1 MHLLDVVERDPAPL
15 PWGEGDNIPWHEP
28 EFSAR
33 MLQEHLAQDHDRA
46 SRRSARIDR
55 HVEWIHS
62 HLLGGAASRIL
73 DLACG
78 PGLYSSRLARLGHR
92 CTGIDYSPAS
102 IAYARKEAEQHGL
115 ACTYHLADLR
125 AAEYGAGYDLAM
137 LIFGELN
144 VFRPADAERILAKC
158 CAALRPGG
166 VLLLEPHTLAGV
178 ERSGRGPAIWWSS
191 SNGLFSPR
199 PHLVLME
206 RVWYA
211 QGRTAVLRYYVVDA
225 ASAQVTRY
233 AQTLQGYSEQDYAA
247 LLARHG
253 FDHIEILPGLIP
265 DQPELEPDLCAIVAR
280 RSGSSSPR
288 SFPANQESQA

>member
-1 MHLLDVVERDPAPL
+1 MHLLDVVERDSAPL

-46 SRRSARIDR
+46 SRRAARIDR
-55 HVEWIHS
+55 HVEWIHT
-62 HLLGGAASRIL
+62 HLLGGAPSHIL

-78 PGLYSSRLARLGHR
+78 PGLYCSRLARLGHR

-102 IAYARKEAEQHGL
+102 IAYARGEAEQHGL

-125 AAEYGAGYDLAM
+125 TAEYGAGYDLAM

-144 VFRPADAERILAKC
+144 VFRPSDAERILAKC
-158 CAALRPGG
+158 YAALRPGG
-166 VLLLEPHTLAGV
+166 VLLLEPHTLDGV
-178 ERSGRGPAIWWSS
+178 ERLGRAPAIWWSS
-191 SNGLFSPR
+191 SGGLFSPR

-206 RVWYA
+206 RIWYA
-211 QGRTAVLRYYVVDA
+211 RGQTAVLRYYVVDA
-225 ASAQVTRY
+225 AGAQVTRY
-233 AQTLQGYSEQDYAA
+233 AQTLQGYSEQEYAD

-253 FDHIEILPGLIP
+253 FDHVQFLPGLIP
-265 DQPELEPDLCAIVAR
+265 DEPDLEPDLCAIAAR
-280 RSGSSSPR
+280 KAGAVLSHPSS
-288 SFPANQESQA
+288 ANQESQT